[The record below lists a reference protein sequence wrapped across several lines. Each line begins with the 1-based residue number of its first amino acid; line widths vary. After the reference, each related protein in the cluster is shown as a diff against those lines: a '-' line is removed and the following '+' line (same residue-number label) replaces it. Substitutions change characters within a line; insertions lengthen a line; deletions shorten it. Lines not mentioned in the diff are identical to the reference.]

1 MERYLY
7 SYGMDKGGFGIMS
20 ATKDGEILQDLQE
33 KYFNLMRDYAEL
45 LVYLQNN
52 ASLTYQAYLNQKAKH
67 ESNN

>member
-1 MERYLY
+1 
-7 SYGMDKGGFGIMS
+7 MS
-20 ATKDGEILQDLQE
+20 ATKDGEILRDLQE

-45 LVYLQNN
+45 LVYLQSN